1 MANSGKIDSETEE
14 FLRMQKALTMQELLQ
29 IPKELRNLEHCKVII
44 DGIKVII
51 MEAWLKFC
59 LECEI
64 SRKIHGF

>member
-51 MEAWLKFC
+51 MEAC
-59 LECEI
+59 
-64 SRKIHGF
+64 